1 MEQFIMVEP
10 EGITFDLEAIGR
22 KLRTRSSPKAANL
35 IEKLSIEA
43 QTVARPRAGAK
54 LSHINLIDKDKV
66 EVDQV
71 VLTSPLLVEKV
82 DGLSRIFPYVVTEG
96 QEMANWSNSYSGMD
110 RIFANAFQHD
120 SLRQVTAMLE
130 KEIMEKYGITQVS
143 AMNPGS
149 LSVWA
154 ITQQKPLF
162 QILGSLPE
170 KLGVSLL
177 PTFMMKPEHSGSGIF
192 FQTDKKFFNCQLCP
206 REDCPNRKVPYQ
218 AA

>member
-1 MEQFIMVEP
+1 MEQLIIVEP
-10 EGITFDLEAIGR
+10 KEISFDLEAIGR
-22 KLRTRSSPKAANL
+22 KLRIRSSPKAAAL
-35 IEKLSIEA
+35 VERLAPEA
-43 QTVARPRAGAK
+43 QAIARPRAGAK
-54 LSHINLIDKDKV
+54 LSGIKLIDETKL

-82 DGLSRIFPYVVTEG
+82 EGLSRIFPYVVTEG
-96 QEMANWSNSYSGMD
+96 VEMADWGNSFSGMD
-110 RIFANAFQHD
+110 KVFANAFQHNAMQ
-120 SLRQVTAMLE
+120 QVTAMLE
-130 KEIMEKYGITQVS
+130 KEIMEKYGINQVS

-170 KLGVSLL
+170 KMGMSLL

-206 REDCPNRKVPYQ
+206 QDNCPGRKAPHQ